1 MTERRIRGGKIWLV
15 EVGPDPASGQM
26 YRSSRLLR
34 EDLDPTDDEMEAIG
48 AALEVMEHIKRTKA

>member
-15 EVGPDPASGQM
+15 EVGDDPVSGQM

-34 EDLDPTDDEMEAIG
+34 EDLDPTDDELEAIG
-48 AALEVMEHIKRTKA
+48 AALEVMEHIKRAKT